1 MNFNK
6 IIILILLFIS
16 CKNETFDDNT
26 RMESKVMILGH
37 SGMGIAFSWPI
48 NSFYSVK
55 TCLDIGC
62 DGSEIDVQM
71 TADSVLVAYHNN
83 ELESQTNCSGK
94 IFEKNWVEIKN
105 CIYNRSINKVKL
117 NSLDE
122 IFSSIDNIQ
131 NYYFSL
137 DIKFNKATDSNY
149 EKAFLRAIK
158 NICAK
163 YNIEKSVLLE
173 SNKNTLNM
181 AREMGLK
188 NPLFLFSNGDDL
200 PYLIAQQNNF
210 FGISTNKS
218 YSLSDLKTTNNLG
231 LRTML
236 WSPANFNENKELLAK
251 KPDIIQTDD
260 PISLLKILNRF
271 NYENVTP

>member
-1 MNFNK
+1 
-6 IIILILLFIS
+6 
-16 CKNETFDDNT
+16 
-26 RMESKVMILGH
+26 
-37 SGMGIAFSWPI
+37 
-48 NSFYSVK
+48 
-55 TCLDIGC
+55 
-62 DGSEIDVQM
+62 
-71 TADSVLVAYHNN
+71 
-83 ELESQTNCSGK
+83 
-94 IFEKNWVEIKN
+94 
-105 CIYNRSINKVKL
+105 
-117 NSLDE
+117 
-122 IFSSIDNIQ
+122 
-131 NYYFSL
+131 
-137 DIKFNKATDSNY
+137 
-149 EKAFLRAIK
+149 
-158 NICAK
+158 
-163 YNIEKSVLLE
+163 
-173 SNKNTLNM
+173 M

-236 WSPANFNENKELLAK
+236 WSPSNFNENKELLAK